1 MIGTRRGLPRRND
14 NRGKMMTLSRRE
26 VLAGLVSAP
35 LLGSLG
41 VARGATAVSADRFDP
56 WLEIDATAFGNNV
69 QTISK
74 LAGGRPILAVIKNN
88 AYGLGLT
95 TVAPI
100 LEPNPAIT
108 GFAVVKTD
116 EALALREA
124 GISKPILLLGLFA
137 DSDGPALAKQ
147 RIQFSVCTDDAAARI
162 EAAGKAAGTR
172 PEAQFYLDTGMGRMG
187 VPYHRA
193 MPVMEDANSRAL
205 DIRGTFMGFTE
216 SDFDIEQL
224 RRFRELTKAAAAG
237 GIELGALHA
246 ASSHAVFNLDDS
258 HLDQVRP
265 GIAMFGA
272 YPTNEDAERRI
283 APLVPAF
290 RLCARVV
297 RVEKLR
303 RGDSVSYGRNYVAS
317 EPVWTATIP
326 TGHTDGYPRAAVD
339 GARVL
344 VNGRVY
350 PVIGAVSA
358 SHTIIEVGT
367 EKTVETGDVATLVGP
382 DHDAI
387 HPNAVAAATATS
399 VYDRL
404 MHLSPVLPKFVV

>member
-1 MIGTRRGLPRRND
+1 
-14 NRGKMMTLSRRE
+14 MTISRRE
-26 VLAGLVSAP
+26 VLTGLASAP
-35 LLGSLG
+35 FAASLG
-41 VARGATAVSADRFDP
+41 VARGATTVPPDRFDP
-56 WLEIDATAFGNNV
+56 WLEVDASAFAENV
-69 QTISK
+69 RTISK

-100 LEPNPAIT
+100 LAQYPEIG
-108 GFAVVKTD
+108 GFAVVKTE

-124 GISKPILLLGLFA
+124 GIGKPVLLLGLFA
-137 DSDGPALAKQ
+137 DADGPVLAEQ
-147 RIQFSVCTDDAAARI
+147 RIQLSVCTDNAAMRI
-162 EAAGKAAGTR
+162 ERAGKAAGTR
-172 PEAQFYLDTGMGRMG
+172 PEVQLYLDTGMGRMG
-187 VPYHRA
+187 IPYHRA
-193 MPVMEDANSRAL
+193 MPVIEDAASRAL

-224 RRFRELTKAAAAG
+224 RRFRALTTAAG
-237 GIELGALHA
+237 ERGLALGTLHA
-246 ASSHAVFNLDDS
+246 ASSHAVFNLGES

-265 GIAMFGA
+265 GIALFGA
-272 YPTNEDAERRI
+272 YPTSDDAERRI
-283 APLVPAF
+283 APLTPAF

-297 RVEKLR
+297 RVERLR
-303 RGDSVSYGRNYVAS
+303 PGDSVSYGRNYIAS

-344 VNGRVY
+344 VNGRLY

-358 SHTIIEVGT
+358 SHTIIEVGA
-367 EKTVETGDVATLVGP
+367 EKTVEIGDVATLVGP

-387 HPNAVAAATATS
+387 HPNAVAAATGTS

-404 MHLSPVLPKFVV
+404 MHLNPVLPKIVV